1 MKITLKKIK
10 ELYLTTKNTM
20 MTKSWIKQDILISI
34 DNVIFTIINDK
45 LQVLLVSR
53 PIEPFKWSRTLPWG
67 FVGDNETLENAAYK
81 KLEEKT
87 SVKDIYLEQ
96 LYTFSDVKRDPRWRI
111 ISTAYMSLVSRESL
125 TLKNSTNWRES
136 KFFSVTS
143 LPKLWFDHKQII
155 EYAIKRLKW
164 KLEYT
169 NIAQYILPEKFTF
182 TQLQN
187 VYEIVLN
194 QKFDVR
200 NFRKKINSLWIIEE
214 TWEKEIGN
222 QYRPAR
228 LFKFTNKDIE
238 IIDVL

>member
-1 MKITLKKIK
+1 MLRSRK
-10 ELYLTTKNTM
+10 EQN
-20 MTKSWIKQDILISI
+20 ILISI
-34 DNVIFTIINDK
+34 DNVIFTIINEK
-45 LQVLLVSR
+45 LQILLVSR
-53 PIEPFKWSRTLPWG
+53 PIEPYKGLRSLPWG
-67 FVGDNETLENAAYK
+67 FVGDKETLEETAYK

-96 LYTFSDVKRDPRWRI
+96 LYTFSDVKRDPRGRI
-111 ISTAYMSLVSRESL
+111 ITTAYMSLVSRENL
-125 TLKNSTNWRES
+125 TLKDSPSWRES
-136 KFFSVTS
+136 KFFPVSA
-143 LPKLWFDHKQII
+143 LPKLGFDHKEII

-214 TWEKEIGN
+214 TWEKEIWN

-228 LFKFTNKDIE
+228 LFRFTNKNIE
-238 IIDVL
+238 IVDVI

>member
-1 MKITLKKIK
+1 M
-10 ELYLTTKNTM
+10 
-20 MTKSWIKQDILISI
+20 SDIKQDILITV

-53 PIEPFKWSRTLPWG
+53 PIEPFKWIWTLPGW
-67 FVGDNETLENAAYK
+67 FIKENETLEEAAYK

-87 SVKDIYLEQ
+87 SVKNIYLEQ
-96 LYTFSDVKRDPRWRI
+96 LYTFSDIDRDPRWRI
-111 ISTAYMSLVSRESL
+111 ISTAYMALVTKENLLLKSGSLDWMVRCFPV
-125 TLKNSTNWRES
+125 N
-136 KFFSVTS
+136 S
-143 LPKLWFDHKQII
+143 LPKLWFDHKAII

-214 TWEKEIGN
+214 TWEKEIWN
-222 QYRPAR
+222 KYRPAR
-228 LFKFTNKDIE
+228 LFRFSNKNME
-238 IIDVL
+238 IVDVL

>member
-1 MKITLKKIK
+1 
-10 ELYLTTKNTM
+10 
-20 MTKSWIKQDILISI
+20 MTKKWVEQNILISV

-45 LQVLLVSR
+45 LQILLVSR
-53 PIEPFKWSRTLPWG
+53 PIEPFKWQWSLPWG
-67 FVGDNETLENAAYK
+67 VVWDKETLEETAYK

-87 SVKDIYLEQ
+87 SVKNIYLEQ
-96 LYTFSDVKRDPRWRI
+96 LYTFSDIRRDPRWRT
-111 ISTAYMSLVSRESL
+111 ISTAYMALVSRENL
-125 TLKNSTNWRES
+125 TIKSSKAWRES
-136 KFFSVTS
+136 KFFPVTA
-143 LPKLWFDHKQII
+143 LPKLGFDHKEII

-214 TWEKEIGN
+214 TWEKEVWN

-228 LFKFTNKDIE
+228 LFKFTNNNIE
-238 IIDVL
+238 IVDVI

>member
-1 MKITLKKIK
+1 M
-10 ELYLTTKNTM
+10 EKN
-20 MTKSWIKQDILISI
+20 WIEQNILISI

-53 PIEPFKWSRTLPWG
+53 PIDPFKGSWTLPWG
-67 FVGDNETLENAAYK
+67 FVGDKETLEKTAYK

-96 LYTFSDVKRDPRWRI
+96 LYTFSDIKRDPRWRI

-125 TLKNSTNWRES
+125 TLKNSSKWRES
-136 KFFSVTS
+136 KFFPVSS
-143 LPKLWFDHKQII
+143 LPKLGFDHKQII
-155 EYAIKRLKW
+155 EYAVKRLKW

-214 TWEKEIGN
+214 TGEKEIGN

-228 LFKFTNKDIE
+228 LFKFTNKKME
-238 IIDVL
+238 IVNII